1 MARIALLACFL
12 TTLSAVEFRVAPV
25 PERQIEKMR
34 ATTWRLGCPVAP
46 EDLRQVTV
54 TYLNFDRKVVTGVLF
69 VHTDVAKE
77 ISEIFRD
84 LFKHR
89 FQIEKITPVEDYG
102 GSDDA
107 SMAANNTSAFNC
119 RSVTGKPG
127 TFSNHS
133 WGLAIDIN
141 PLTNPYVKGDNVSP
155 PEGRKYLD
163 RTRSLP
169 GIIRDGDFVVSR
181 FKRAGWKW
189 GGDWNDLKDYQHF
202 EKAARR

>member
-69 VHTDVAKE
+69 VHKDVAKE

-107 SMAANNTSAFNC
+107 
-119 RSVTGKPG
+119 
-127 TFSNHS
+127 
-133 WGLAIDIN
+133 
-141 PLTNPYVKGDNVSP
+141 
-155 PEGRKYLD
+155 
-163 RTRSLP
+163 
-169 GIIRDGDFVVSR
+169 
-181 FKRAGWKW
+181 
-189 GGDWNDLKDYQHF
+189 
-202 EKAARR
+202 